1 MFKRLF
7 KPRNRKATGP
17 MPYILRIDASA
28 RTEGSHSR
36 QLADLIEQHLSK
48 KFSGHQVQRRDLAK
62 DTLPHIDDE
71 TIAGFY
77 TPKSTMPPS
86 LQQATALSDALID
99 ELRGSQAL
107 IISVPMYNFSLP
119 SSLKAWIDQIVRINE
134 TFSFDGSSFNGLVP
148 VRRAYLA
155 ISYGAQGYAEGGALA
170 GMNFLEP
177 YLNALLSFIGIDETK
192 TFRIE
197 GTTGEE
203 AVVKEEMKRLQSEI
217 DAHFLKDTGQ

>member
-1 MFKRLF
+1 MFKRFF
-7 KPRNRKATGP
+7 KPRNRKTSGP

-36 QLADLIEQHLSK
+36 RLADLIEQHLLK
-48 KFSGHQVQRRDLAK
+48 QLSGHRVQRRDLAK
-62 DTLPHIDDE
+62 DALPHIDDE

-77 TPKSTMPPS
+77 TPKSTMPPH
-86 LQQATALSDALID
+86 LQQATALSDALIE

-134 TFSFDGSSFNGLVP
+134 TFSYDGASFNGLVP
-148 VRRAYLA
+148 IRRAYLA
-155 ISYGAQGYAEGGALA
+155 ISYGSQGYAEGGALA

-177 YLNALLSFIGIDETK
+177 YLNALLPFLGIEETK

-203 AVVKEEMKRLQSEI
+203 VVVEEEMGRLRSEI
-217 DAHFLKDTGQ
+217 DAHFLENSGQ